1 MRPTIWKNDKYEIKY
16 EGMEEKEK
24 NKWQHVVFVLD
35 NTDKNI
41 CAIEKFDK
49 NDDENDYREEVR
61 LGVNHIIANVKE
73 LENYREEIER
83 KLKQMLVRFV

>member
-35 NTDKNI
+35 NTI
-41 CAIEKFDK
+41 
-49 NDDENDYREEVR
+49 
-61 LGVNHIIANVKE
+61 
-73 LENYREEIER
+73 
-83 KLKQMLVRFV
+83 